1 MNNKRNELYNY
12 INKITRNISVLDV
25 GARGGIGWPW
35 TDFDKKFVNS
45 ILIEPDPVEAK
56 NIQDNLSKS
65 TNTVVL
71 PVAFW
76 NNISSVPINLN
87 KSPGTS
93 SVFSP
98 NLSFLDQFPDS
109 DRFHADKII
118 KVDCTT
124 IDYLID
130 NKQMP
135 KFDFA
140 KIDIQGGELAVL
152 EGGLNYI
159 KSNVIGLELEVE
171 FVQLY
176 ENQPLFAEIDIF
188 VRNSLGLELWD
199 LSKAHWRY
207 LNGTSSV
214 PKKGRLIFGNALY
227 LRPLQD
233 LNKWLKEFPDDQA
246 CEKLLMLISTSLAYG
261 FLDYASAILND
272 TSISKYMKDEVRK
285 EIIKKINS
293 YGKGFSLLKNGNS
306 FLFKIFHTLATF
318 FKPSKNGR
326 LSEGIL
332 GSKKNGP
339 FWI

>member
-12 INKITRNISVLDV
+12 IKNITRNISVLDV
-25 GARGGIGWPW
+25 GARGGMGWPW

-45 ILIEPDPVEAK
+45 VLIEPDPVEAK

-76 NNISSVPINLN
+76 NKICSMHINLN

-93 SVFSP
+93 SVFIP
-98 NLSFLDQFPDS
+98 NFSFLDQFPDS
-109 DRFHADKII
+109 DRFNTDKII

-124 IDYLID
+124 IDYLIE

-135 KFDFA
+135 QFDFA

-159 KSNVIGLELEVE
+159 KSNVVGLELEVE

-176 ENQPLFAEIDIF
+176 DKQPLFAEIDIF

-199 LSKAHWRY
+199 LSKAHWKY
-207 LNGTSSV
+207 LNSNSSE

-227 LRPLQD
+227 LRPLRG
-233 LNKWLKEFPDDQA
+233 LSTWLKEFKDDQA

-261 FLDYASAILND
+261 FLDYALAILNED
-272 TSISKYMKDEVRK
+272 SISKYIKNEDRK
-285 EIIKKINS
+285 EIIIKINS
-293 YGKGFSLLKNGNS
+293 YGKSFSFLKNGNS
-306 FLFKIFHTLATF
+306 FLFKVFHTLASF
-318 FKPSKNGR
+318 FKPTESGR
-326 LSEGIL
+326 LNEGIL
-332 GSKKNGP
+332 GSKKKGQ

>member
-1 MNNKRNELYNY
+1 MNNQRNNLYNY
-12 INKITRNISVLDV
+12 IKNLTRNISVLDV

-35 TDFDKKFVNS
+35 TDFDNNFVNS
-45 ILIEPDPVEAK
+45 ILIEPDPIEAK
-56 NIQDNLSKS
+56 NIQDSLSKS

-76 NNISSVPINLN
+76 NNICSMHLNLN

-93 SVFSP
+93 SIFKSK
-98 NLSFLDQFPDS
+98 LSFLDQFPDS

-124 IDYLID
+124 IDYLIE

-135 KFDFA
+135 QFDFA

-159 KSNVIGLELEVE
+159 KSNVVGLELEVE

-176 ENQPLFAEIDIF
+176 EKQPLFAEIDIF

-199 LSKAHWRY
+199 LSKAHWKY
-207 LNGTSSV
+207 LNGTSSL
-214 PKKGRLIFGNALY
+214 PKKGRLIFANVLY
-227 LRPLQD
+227 LRPLQG
-233 LNKWLKEFPDDQA
+233 LNTWLKEFPDDQA

-272 TSISKYMKDEVRK
+272 ISISKYIKNEDRK
-285 EIIKKINS
+285 EIIIKINS
-293 YGKGFSLLKNGNS
+293 YGKSFSLLKNGNN
-306 FLFKIFHTLATF
+306 FLYKVFHTIASF
-318 FKPSKNGR
+318 FKPSENGR

-332 GSKKNGP
+332 GSKKKGP

>member
-35 TDFDKKFVNS
+35 TDFDMKFVNS
-45 ILIEPDPVEAK
+45 ILIEPDPIEAK

-98 NLSFLDQFPDS
+98 NLSLLNQFPDS

-207 LNGTSSV
+207 LNGTSSA

-227 LRPLQD
+227 LRPLQG

-272 TSISKYMKDEVRK
+272 TSISKYIKDEERK
-285 EIIKKINS
+285 EIIKKIND

>member
-12 INKITRNISVLDV
+12 IKKITRNISILDV

-35 TDFDKKFVNS
+35 TDFDNNFVNS

-56 NIQDNLSKS
+56 NIQENLSKS
-65 TNTVVL
+65 TNSIVL
-71 PVAFW
+71 SVALW
-76 NNISSVPINLN
+76 NSINSVPINLN

-93 SVFSP
+93 SVFKP
-98 NLSFLDQFPDS
+98 NLSFLGQFPDS

-124 IDYLID
+124 IDHLID

-135 KFDFA
+135 QFDFA

-176 ENQPLFAEIDIF
+176 DNQPLFAEIDIF

-207 LNGTSSV
+207 SNGTSSV

-227 LRPLQD
+227 LRPLQG
-233 LNKWLKEFPDDQA
+233 LNTWLKEFPDDQA

-272 TSISKYMKDEVRK
+272 TSISKYIKNEDRK

-293 YGKGFSLLKNGNS
+293 YCKGFSLLKNGNS
-306 FLFKIFHTLATF
+306 FLFRIFHTLATF